1 MAELNSRMSLPFTGF
16 AAILRT
22 VLCLSLILALAQVV
36 DPDPDLDPDLN
47 SGGNS
52 NSDSTS
58 GSDSG
63 SGKKPPVVDIETKVP
78 GTISDLACDT
88 GRRIVV
94 KVYKNGVLMKT
105 ERGDCV

>member
-1 MAELNSRMSLPFTGF
+1 MAKLNSRMSLPFTGF
-16 AAILRT
+16 AAIART
-22 VLCLSLILALAQVV
+22 ALCLSLMLVLAQVV
-36 DPDPDLDPDLN
+36 DPDPDSDSN

-58 GSDSG
+58 ESGSGSG
-63 SGKKPPVVDIETKVP
+63 SGKKPPVVDTETKVP
-78 GTISDLACDT
+78 VTISDLACDT